1 MKGVCYLYFLV
12 TIVDIMI
19 YGAMLAGGSG
29 TRIKSSVIPK
39 QFIEINSQPIIIHTL
54 KNMLKLDRF
63 DLIYI
68 ACREDYIDYLQKQV
82 DDIPNSHKVR
92 IIKGGKERMDTIRNV
107 TTAIEQ
113 DNGIS
118 ENDVIVI
125 HDAVRPFVTQKILN
139 DSIEYATKFGACVCG
154 LPCADT
160 ILHSVH
166 GDVVD
171 DIPPRS
177 ELYCGQAPDSFNLKR
192 FIEMENALTD
202 EQKLKI
208 TGTSQIC
215 TMNNQPIYII
225 EGDALNFK
233 ITTDSDLELARK
245 LLSSDTERI
254 SL

>member
-1 MKGVCYLYFLV
+1 
-12 TIVDIMI
+12 MI

-54 KNMLKLDRF
+54 KNMLKLNRF
-63 DLIYI
+63 DFIYI

-82 DDIPNSHKVR
+82 EDNIADSHKVK

-107 TTAIEQ
+107 TTAIEN

-118 ENDVIVI
+118 EDDVIVI

-160 ILHSVH
+160 ILHSIN
-166 GDVVD
+166 GEIVD
-171 DIPPRS
+171 DIPLRS
-177 ELYCGQAPDSFNLKR
+177 ELYSGQAPDSFNLKR
-192 FIEMENALTD
+192 FIEMENALTE

-215 TMNNQPIYII
+215 TMNHQPIYII

-233 ITTDSDLELARK
+233 ITTDSDLELARR
-245 LLSSDTERI
+245 LLSSDIERI